1 MKVNRAKEKL
11 RAGETIYGDFANGLS
26 VEMVEIMALSGFDFI
41 TIDSEHAP
49 SSDERNRLLVMAGEC
64 RNTPVFI
71 RTPNKLHSSILRSL
85 DIGAQGLLL
94 PQVNTPEEAREII
107 QAAKYYP
114 EGFRGVGLGRGADY
128 GIGVN
133 LEDYFRRS
141 NDNLLVAVQCENAAA
156 APHLDAIAAVPG
168 VDVIFVG
175 PFDLSQSLGVPGQI
189 NAPAVKEIVNTVPEI
204 CARHGKYAGIFTF
217 SITEAKEYAARGFR
231 YIIAGSDLNYLG
243 EGCRSALRELRTRD

>member
-1 MKVNRAKEKL
+1 MNVNRAKEKL
-11 RAGETIYGDFANGLS
+11 RAGETIYGVFANGVS

-49 SSDERNRLLVMAGEC
+49 SSDETNRLMVMAGDY

-94 PQVNTPEEAREII
+94 PQVNSAAEAEEIVE
-107 QAAKYYP
+107 AATYYP
-114 EGFRGVGLGRGADY
+114 GGFRGVGLGRGADY
-128 GIGVN
+128 GIGLN
-133 LEDYFRRS
+133 LEEYFRHS
-141 NDNLLVAVQCENAAA
+141 NDNLLIAVQCENAAA
-156 APHLDAIAAVPG
+156 VPRLDAIAAVPG

-175 PFDLSQSLGVPGQI
+175 PFDLSQSLGIPGQI
-189 NAPAVKEIVNTVPEI
+189 NAPPVQGIVKAVLDTCV
-204 CARHGKYAGIFTF
+204 RHGKHAGIFTF
-217 SITEAKEYAARGFR
+217 SIAEAKHYAAMGFR

-243 EGCRSALRELRTRD
+243 EGCRNALRDLRA

>member
-11 RAGETIYGDFANGLS
+11 KAGETIYGVFANGLS
-26 VEMVEIMALSGFDFI
+26 VEMVEIMGLAGFDFI

-49 SSDERNRLLVMAGEC
+49 SSDETNRLLVMAGES

-71 RTPNKLHSSILRSL
+71 RTPNKFHSSILRSL

-94 PQVNTPEEAREII
+94 PQVNSAEEAQEIVR
-107 QAAKYYP
+107 AAKYYP

-133 LEDYFRRS
+133 LGEYFRQS
-141 NDNLLVAVQCENAAA
+141 NDNLLIAVQCENTAGV
-156 APHLDAIAAVPG
+156 PHLDAIASVPG

-175 PFDLSQSLGVPGQI
+175 PFDLSQSLGIPGQI
-189 NAPAVKEIVNTVPEI
+189 NAPPVKEIIKTVLDL
-204 CARHGKYAGIFTF
+204 CARCGKYAGIFTF
-217 SITEAKEYAARGFR
+217 SVVEAKQYAAMGFR

-243 EGCRSALRELRTRD
+243 EGCRNALRELRA

>member
-1 MKVNRAKEKL
+1 MRANKAREKL
-11 RAGETIYGDFANGLS
+11 ISGETIYGVFANGVS
-26 VEMVEIMALSGFDFI
+26 VEMVEILGLSGFDFI
-41 TIDSEHAP
+41 VIDSEHAP
-49 SSDERNRLLVMAGEC
+49 SSDETNRLLVMAGEC

-94 PQVNTPEEAREII
+94 PQVNSAEEAEAVV

-128 GIGVN
+128 GAGLN
-133 LEDYFRRS
+133 LAEYFRQA
-141 NDNLLVAVQCENAAA
+141 NENLLIAVQCENAAGV
-156 APHLDAIAAVPG
+156 PHLDAIAAVPG

-175 PFDLSQSLGVPGQI
+175 PFDLSQSLGIPGQI
-189 NAPAVKEIVNTVPEI
+189 NSPAVREIIKTTLDV

-217 SITEAKEYAARGFR
+217 SVQEAKQYAAMGFR
-231 YIIAGSDLNYLG
+231 YIVAGSDLSYLG
-243 EGCRSALRELRTRD
+243 EGCRNALRDLRA